1 MFERQPYDHFYVISK
16 NILNFIF
23 MKKVFLLV
31 IAMLATLWASAGIV
45 QGTVRSNGL
54 DFNNDGTCEFSWTY
68 DNTYLTYDYDSQCN
82 IWGDEDAWDAPK
94 PLAEGTSIGSS
105 ANWSGYGDCSI
116 VGFGETPAIPVGQN
130 VYIGFRI
137 KYSDGL
143 HYGWARVSVSGSSNN
158 YTANWQAIYYET
170 TPNTSINAGSTGGVT
185 PPTQYTIAVSA
196 NPSNAGNVTGGG
208 TYTQGTSV
216 TVSATANSG
225 YTFTNW
231 TENGNVVSTNSNYTF
246 SATANRT
253 LVANFQQN
261 STPTDTYTVI
271 TYSNPSNGGYTVG
284 EWDGDNNTY
293 IQFPAG
299 STVTLEAVPYTGY
312 TFTSWTENGAVVSSN
327 AVYAFTINSN
337 RVLYAN
343 FSNSTFAIEENVEN
357 DLTISSE
364 NLLVTVRCEDGA
376 NVAIYDINGR
386 MVASEKL
393 NGTESRFAMPSAG
406 LYIVRVGAQTRKIVV
421 TE

>member
-1 MFERQPYDHFYVISK
+1 MR
-16 NILNFIF
+16 
-23 MKKVFLLV
+23 KVFLLV
-31 IAMLATLWASAGIV
+31 IAMLATMWASAEIV

-68 DNTYLTYDYDSQCN
+68 DNTYLTYDAENQCN
-82 IWGDEDAWDAPK
+82 IWGDEEAWDAPK
-94 PLAEGTSIGSS
+94 PLSAGTSIGSS

-137 KYSDGL
+137 EYSDGL
-143 HYGWARVSVSGSSNN
+143 HYGWGLVSISGSDYS

-170 TPNTSINAGSTGGVT
+170 TPNTPINAGSTGSVT
-185 PPTQYTIAVSA
+185 PPAQYTIAVSA

-208 TYTQGTSV
+208 IYTQGTSV
-216 TVSATANSG
+216 TVSASANTG
-225 YTFTNW
+225 YTFVNW
-231 TENGNVVSTNSNYTF
+231 TENGNVVSTNSSYSF

-261 STPTDTYTVI
+261 STPSDTYTVI

-293 IQFPAG
+293 IHFPAG

-312 TFTSWTENGAVVSSN
+312 TFVSWTENGSVVSTN
-327 AVYAFTINSN
+327 AVYTFTINSN
-337 RVLYAN
+337 RVIYAN

-357 DLTISSE
+357 DLTIYSE

-386 MVASEKL
+386 MIASEKL
-393 NGTESRFAMPSAG
+393 NGDESIFEMPSPG
-406 LYIVRVGAQTRKIVV
+406 LYIVRVGAQVRKIVV

>member
-1 MFERQPYDHFYVISK
+1 
-16 NILNFIF
+16 
-23 MKKVFLLV
+23 
-31 IAMLATLWASAGIV
+31 MLATLWASAEIV

-82 IWGDEDAWDAPK
+82 IWGDEESWDAPK
-94 PLAEGTSIGSS
+94 PLSEGTSIGSS
-105 ANWSGYGDCSI
+105 GNWSGYGDCSI
-116 VGFGETPAIPVGQN
+116 VGFGETPAIPIGQN

-137 KYSDGL
+137 EYSDGL
-143 HYGWARVSVSGSSNN
+143 HYGWARVSVSGSENN

-170 TPNTSINAGSTGGVT
+170 TPNTPINAGSTGVVT

-196 NPSNAGNVTGGG
+196 NPANAGEVSGGG
-208 TYTQGTSV
+208 TYEHGATV
-216 TVSATANSG
+216 RVSASANSG

-231 TENGNVVSTNSNYTF
+231 TENGNVVSTSAEYTF

-261 STPTDTYTVI
+261 STPSDTYTVI
-271 TYSNPSNGGYTVG
+271 TYSNPTSGGYTMG

-299 STVTLEAVPYTGY
+299 STVTLEAVPYSGY
-312 TFTSWTENGAVVSSN
+312 TFTSWTENSANGTVVSTN
-327 AVYAFTINSN
+327 AVYTFTINSN

-357 DLTISSE
+357 SLMVSSE
-364 NLLVTVRCEDGA
+364 NLLVTVRGEDGA

-386 MVASEKL
+386 MIASEKL
-393 NGTESRFAMPSAG
+393 NGAESRFAMPSAG
-406 LYIVRVGAQTRKIVV
+406 MYIVRVGAQTRKIVV